1 MQPFSGDGHQTRWSR
16 STGLGRGVKHPA
28 DPAVSGESI
37 AQGSRPKCDGH
48 FARPPARGVFSPGF
62 GFLGPGCPHP
72 DRVETERDAIS
83 HANGAGRS
91 ATKRCDAVVRLFYRE
106 TARRPQRVRPD
117 LRADVTAHITSLPGE
132 CEPALDLKSVG
143 GARYA

>member
-1 MQPFSGDGHQTRWSR
+1 MGIKRMESEF
-16 STGLGRGVKHPA
+16 GLAGRGNIPPSRPYQGREESRKGRGRSVTATSP
-28 DPAVSGESI
+28 DRQPGESS
-37 AQGSRPKCDGH
+37 A
-48 FARPPARGVFSPGF
+48 PGLV
-62 GFLGPGCPHP
+62 FLGPGCPHP

-91 ATKRCDAVVRLFYRE
+91 ATKGSDAVVRLFYRE

-117 LRADVTAHITSLPGE
+117 LRANVTAHITSLPGE

-143 GARYA
+143 GARYAI